1 MSMFKIFKPKDD
13 SLRQILA
20 QAIDAIV
27 SIDEANCITFFN
39 KAAEQ
44 LWGYTESEVMGKNV
58 KMLVPRAIQSKHD
71 EFVNANRRTGEDK
84 IVGQSRDVL
93 VETKSGKEIWCN
105 LSLSKVKVEKGTIYT
120 AFVKDI
126 SAQKESQEIIDQ
138 TLEQCIDA
146 VVTIN
151 DKNEVIFFNAAAE
164 KLWGTTRDQVLG
176 NNVKMLVPIE
186 IQANHD
192 NLVNQNRTSG
202 VDKIVGTSR
211 DVQIQT
217 LDGREIWGNL
227 SLSKVRLADKI
238 LYTAFVKDITEE
250 KRQKE
255 AFATLS
261 LVANETDNSVI
272 ITDSQGAIEYV
283 NPGFTK
289 LTGWQLHDVMGKR
302 PGSVLQGEHTDQET
316 VERIGTNLRNKKA
329 FYDEILNYDKQGN
342 PYWISL
348 AINPVFKDGKLDK
361 FISIQT
367 NIDSTKRK
375 TIENDVRLSAINS
388 SNIALEFDPLGNLIQ
403 ANNLALKELGYED
416 IGQMRAKVSKLNEL
430 LGADD
435 WAKIKNGQFIYQ
447 DLSIIN
453 NTSHDKVMLSA
464 SLSPVYNAGKE
475 LEKILLYATNVSARN
490 KVLGSTHQA
499 MSEVMERIASI
510 IQTIN
515 NISNQ
520 TNLLA
525 LNAAIESA
533 RAGEAGR
540 GFAVVADEVRNLAQ
554 STTQSADEIGQLIVQ
569 TEQHVDNLAKHL
581 GNGK

>member
-1 MSMFKIFKPKDD
+1 
-13 SLRQILA
+13 
-20 QAIDAIV
+20 
-27 SIDEANCITFFN
+27 
-39 KAAEQ
+39 
-44 LWGYTESEVMGKNV
+44 
-58 KMLVPRAIQSKHD
+58 
-71 EFVNANRRTGEDK
+71 
-84 IVGQSRDVL
+84 
-93 VETKSGKEIWCN
+93 
-105 LSLSKVKVEKGTIYT
+105 
-120 AFVKDI
+120 
-126 SAQKESQEIIDQ
+126 
-138 TLEQCIDA
+138 
-146 VVTIN
+146 
-151 DKNEVIFFNAAAE
+151 
-164 KLWGTTRDQVLG
+164 
-176 NNVKMLVPIE
+176 MLVPIE

-211 DVQIQT
+211 DVQIRT
-217 LDGREIWGNL
+217 FDGREIWGNL

-238 LYTAFVKDITEE
+238 LYTAFVKDVTEE
-250 KRQKE
+250 KRQNE
-255 AFATLS
+255 AFAMLS

-289 LTGWQLHDVMGKR
+289 LTGWELNDVLGKR
-302 PGSVLQGEHTDQET
+302 PGSVLQGEHTNKET
-316 VERIGTNLRNKKA
+316 VERIRTNLKNKKA
-329 FYDEILNYDKQGN
+329 FYEEILNYDKQGH

-348 AINPVFKDGKLDK
+348 VVNPVFKDGKLDK
-361 FISIQT
+361 FISIQA
-367 NIDSTKRK
+367 NIDNTKRRA
-375 TIENDVRLSAINS
+375 IENDVRLSAINS
-388 SNIALEFDPLGNLIQ
+388 SNVALEFDPNGNLLQ
-403 ANNLALKELGYED
+403 ANSLALKELGYDD
-416 IGQMRAKVSKLNEL
+416 IGQMRGEVSKLNEL
-430 LGADD
+430 LSADD

-447 DLSIIN
+447 DLSIVKN
-453 NTSHDKVMLSA
+453 KSHDEVILSA

-554 STTQSADEIGQLIVQ
+554 STTQSADEIGQLIIQ

-581 GNGK
+581 GKHLGKGS